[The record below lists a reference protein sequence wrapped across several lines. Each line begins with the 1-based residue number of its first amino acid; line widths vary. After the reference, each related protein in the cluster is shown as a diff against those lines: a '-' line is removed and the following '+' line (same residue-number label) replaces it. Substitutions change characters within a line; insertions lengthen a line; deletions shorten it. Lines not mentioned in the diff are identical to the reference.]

1 MRGVVAAMARTNPNP
16 MMSRERKQAPAA
28 RTAGQTNGAQ
38 RHEHRTAKVVE
49 LIGSSRSSFDDAIR
63 NALKDA
69 AQTTRGITGVDVA
82 NMSLKCDNGRILE
95 YKVNLRIAFGIERT
109 QSP

>member
-1 MRGVVAAMARTNPNP
+1 MAKLLSTARTGNN
-16 MMSRERKQAPAA
+16 
-28 RTAGQTNGAQ
+28 Q

-69 AQTTRGITGVDVA
+69 SASTRGITGAEVRHMTV
-82 NMSLKCDNGRILE
+82 KCDNGKVIE
-95 YKVNLRIAFGIERT
+95 YKVDLMVAFGIERT
-109 QSP
+109 SAP